1 MAINLSIPLN
11 GISAATQKL
20 NQASHRIATMTL
32 PSSDDLPGKS
42 VSLSDVAADM
52 VQINQAKF
60 MVEANLKVISTQQ
73 ELDRDAINLFA

>member
-1 MAINLSIPLN
+1 MSINLSIPLN

-20 NQASHRIATMTL
+20 NQASHRIATTML
-32 PSSDDLPGKS
+32 PSFDDLPEKS
-42 VSLSDVAADM
+42 VSLFNVAADM
-52 VQINQAKF
+52 AQINQAKF